1 MLKIGGIYTYTWTR
15 KREERCVNI
24 ILQKSTLVNDYF
36 EICQVS
42 FLGNNLSKETV
53 LKTIIDKI
61 ENDLFFAHNFKV
73 QSKKILEN
81 LSDGYLGQVTDELL
95 EKLEKIKE
103 EIIC

>member
-1 MLKIGGIYTYTWTR
+1 MLKIGGIYTWTT
-15 KREERCVNI
+15 KNKERCVNI

-36 EICQVS
+36 EICQIP
-42 FLGNNLSKETV
+42 FCGNIISWKAV
-53 LKTIIDKI
+53 LTIIIDKI